1 MNKDINKGKKKDAD
15 KIKDYKA
22 PLKSTP
28 EEEAIKYSES
38 VDDADKVKDYEGPK
52 QPDPA
57 DLPELPEEP
66 KDTNGGDTIVNTG
79 NLPLIERK
87 VNRAGK
93 LILQINDYRSDL
105 DFTDLSM
112 ETNDA
117 IYLNLKDPVKIKDL
131 ISKIRFSDL
140 RNVYL
145 IPLFLSGVPTD
156 YRPGIIDLCDGVYT
170 NINEKQLI
178 LTANKINSVI
188 IQLKEISEKNY
199 EKKVLYKLIRYM
211 FTRDY
216 SLQPYIYPFTTQGYV
231 YPFLDIH
238 YKGDIFKDKRQTQIL
253 EEGEKAGLLKSEFV
267 DKVHLCPQCHA
278 GFHNFKELCP
288 KCDSPNLKSEPL
300 IHHFVCANVGP
311 ERDYKKADLLFCP
324 KCDKELRHIGVD
336 YDRPS
341 TIFECNDC
349 GEFFQD
355 PNIKALCFNCKTQN
369 NVEDLL
375 AKDIKTYSITKYG
388 VGIVKASLFHDEY
401 AEDIF
406 YGCYSYNVFKELLG
420 QELKRVKNLKTGAIC
435 GNIQIAIHNVD
446 KLSREVIDNIYI
458 TASKALTDSAVS
470 LCHFEDLFIFVMP
483 YGKHKEATKII
494 EDITSAA
501 KKAIKD
507 SFNDVE
513 CNINT
518 KIIDIK
524 IDDVEDELLNQ
535 IILI

>member
-1 MNKDINKGKKKDAD
+1 MIEDKDINKGKKKDAD

-22 PLKSTP
+22 PAENQGEQYNES
-28 EEEAIKYSES
+28 IKDS
-38 VDDADKVKDYEGPK
+38 DKVKDYEGPK
-52 QPDPA
+52 QVDPSEI
-57 DLPELPEEP
+57 PELSEE
-66 KDTNGGDTIVNTG
+66 KRKSDDGNTIINKG
-79 NLPLIERK
+79 ELPLIERK

-93 LILQINDYRSDL
+93 LILQINDYSSNL

-145 IPLFLSGVPTD
+145 IPLFLSGIPTD

-178 LTANKINSVI
+178 LTANKINSI
-188 IQLKEISEKNY
+188 ITQLKEVSEKNY

-216 SLQPYIYPFTTQGYV
+216 ALQPYIYPFTTQGYV

-288 KCDSPNLKSEPL
+288 KCDSPNLRSEAL

-311 ERDYKKADLLFCP
+311 ERDYKRADLLFCP
-324 KCDKELRHIGVD
+324 KCEKELRHIGVD

-369 NVEDLL
+369 NVDDLL
-375 AKDIKTYSITKYG
+375 SKDIKTYSITKYG
-388 VGIVKASLFHDEY
+388 IGIVKASLFHDEY

-420 QELKRVKNLKTGAIC
+420 QELKRVKSMKTGAIC
-435 GNIQIAIHNVD
+435 GNIQITIHNSD

-458 TASKALTDSAVS
+458 SASRALTDSPVS
-470 LCHFEDLFIFVMP
+470 LCHFEDLFIFVLP
-483 YGKHKEATKII
+483 YSKLKDGKKII
-494 EDITSAA
+494 EDITSYA
-501 KKAIKD
+501 KQAISD
-507 SFNDVE
+507 SFNDIE
-513 CNINT
+513 CNINS

-524 IDDVEDELLNQ
+524 IDDIKDELLNQ
-535 IILI
+535 IIIN